1 MFQRLEVL
9 RCYFA
14 MDMHPQEQYIK
25 FYQVGVL
32 YCSQACLKNF
42 EIMDYINTR
51 HTRQSKKINFIL
63 LYPDKHSQQQQ
74 IDTVFSIGYVR
85 HTQSSLSC
93 KFLVFEGYLNF
104 SLWLCWLRQQIVMYL
119 QQPQEIFFISILLT
133 WVQLGPASYLLFIS
147 VFGG

>member
-1 MFQRLEVL
+1 
-9 RCYFA
+9 
-14 MDMHPQEQYIK
+14 MD
-25 FYQVGVL
+25 F
-32 YCSQACLKNF
+32 
-42 EIMDYINTR
+42 INAR

-119 QQPQEIFFISILLT
+119 EQPQKIFFISVLLT
-133 WVQLGPASYLLFIS
+133 GVQLGPIYFLSQFLGVDITFWVRLVNNFLKVRMKTSLFLELYS
-147 VFGG
+147 R